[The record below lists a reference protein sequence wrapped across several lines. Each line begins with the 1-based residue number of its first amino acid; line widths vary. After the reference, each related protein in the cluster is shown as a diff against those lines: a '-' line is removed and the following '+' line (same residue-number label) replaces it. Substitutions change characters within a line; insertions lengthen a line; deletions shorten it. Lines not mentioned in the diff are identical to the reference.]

1 MDINVIISTLA
12 SEYTPGIS
20 DDDIAEL
27 RRVVVERDRLRAENE
42 ELKTKIEQHNNAVES
57 ACKWMQANRGCNDYI
72 QRGMQCPDCPKD
84 WQIDALRGEGE

>member
-1 MDINVIISTLA
+1 MDTQRLRENAETGRYV
-12 SEYTPGIS
+12 GS
-20 DDDIAEL
+20 DYIAAADEI
-27 RRVVVERDRLRAENE
+27 DRLRAENE

-84 WQIDALRGEGE
+84 WQIDSLRGEGEE